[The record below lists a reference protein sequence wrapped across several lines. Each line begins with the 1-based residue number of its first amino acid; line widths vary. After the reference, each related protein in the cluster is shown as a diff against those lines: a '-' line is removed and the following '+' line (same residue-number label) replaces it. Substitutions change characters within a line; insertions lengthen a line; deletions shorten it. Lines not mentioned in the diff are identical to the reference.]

1 MPIKPNH
8 TSERAFFNL
17 QLSSALAFIFGLAL
31 LLTVFFIY
39 QQWHAY
45 QQQAQAFRAQFT
57 ATQFAQLND
66 EIKRETRLIQALIDK
81 GQFDET
87 QQTQVLNRLRETR
100 IGPEQI
106 GYFFVLKLN
115 YIDGGADFARH
126 LLLPIDPTQEG
137 QPMDSSLKDSQGHAY
152 RETYLKQLKESGAA
166 KVAYWYQKPGSQFSS
181 QKITLIEWV
190 KPINWI
196 IGAGLYTDDI
206 DAVIYQQQ
214 QQLKANFVQQA
225 SISLAL
231 TLLFIV
237 LASIVSL
244 RLQARLK
251 ARFAELKSNLTLY
264 HTQLETLN
272 QTLESEV
279 AQKTQA
285 LEDLYQHDALTG
297 LFNRAKLLSDLAKR
311 QNQTTPPPCLLIS
324 LNIDDF
330 KALNELFGMELG
342 DQLLITVSE
351 NLKAQLPNAKRLYR
365 IGGDE
370 FLVWMPNR
378 LPAPVALEALLQQL
392 HQALTAELK
401 APNLQ
406 SISFNLTIVAT
417 TELKNP
423 LGELEMAMRHAK
435 QKKKDVLIYSAELD
449 QKQRFLDNL
458 HITQRL
464 KQALANDQVVPYFQ
478 PIYNLHTQQIDKFEC
493 LIRIQTPTEV
503 LLPYQFLPVAKKS
516 KLYGQLMQTM
526 LIKSFAM
533 FANNQYRF
541 SVNLSYEDIV
551 GEDIPNTLERLLTPD
566 IAPRVIFEILET
578 EGVENYQIV
587 SSFIQKVKALGCQI
601 AVDDYGTGFSSL
613 EHLLKLNIDILKI
626 DGSLIQSLP
635 QPHAMAIVQSVV
647 FFAKQLNITTVA
659 EFVSRADLLS
669 CVNDLQID
677 YAQGF
682 YIGQPQPTLQTEP
695 FKPITAD

>member
-1 MPIKPNH
+1 MKPNQ

-31 LLTVFFIY
+31 VLTIFFIY

-45 QQQAQAFRAQFT
+45 QQHAQAFRAQFSQ
-57 ATQFAQLND
+57 TQFTQLND
-66 EIKRETRLIQALIDK
+66 QIKRETRLINALIDK
-81 GQFDET
+81 GQFDAA
-87 QQTQVLNRLRETR
+87 QQTQALNRLRETR

-115 YIDGGADFARH
+115 QIDGGADFARH
-126 LLLPIDPTQEG
+126 LLLPIDPAQEG
-137 QPMDSSLKDSQGHAY
+137 LPMDSSLKDSQGHAY
-152 RETYLKQLKESGAA
+152 RETYLKQLKENGTA
-166 KVAYWYQKPGSQFSS
+166 KVSYWYQKPGAQYTS
-181 QKITLIEWV
+181 QKVTQIEWI
-190 KPINWI
+190 KPINWL

-206 DAVIYQQQ
+206 EAIIYQQQ
-214 QQLKANFVQQA
+214 QQLKTHFVHQA
-225 SISLAL
+225 TISLAL
-231 TLLFIV
+231 TVLFIS
-237 LASIVSL
+237 LALMVSL

-251 ARFAELKSNLTLY
+251 TRFAQLKTNLTHY
-264 HTQLETLN
+264 QTQLETLN

-279 AQKTQA
+279 AQKSQE

-311 QNQTTPPPCLLIS
+311 KNLTTPPPCLLIS

-351 NLKAQLPNAKRLYR
+351 NLKVQLPNAKRLYR
-365 IGGDE
+365 IGADE
-370 FLVWMPNR
+370 FLVWMPNS
-378 LPAPVALEALLQQL
+378 LQAPGALDALLQQL
-392 HQALTAELK
+392 HQALTVDLQ

-406 SISFNLTIVAT
+406 TISFNLTIVAT
-417 TELKNP
+417 TALSSP
-423 LGELEMAMRHAK
+423 LSELEMAMRLAK
-435 QKKKDVLIYSAELD
+435 QKKKDILIYAPQMD
-449 QKQRFLDNL
+449 QKQRSLDNL
-458 HITQRL
+458 HITSLL
-464 KQALANDQVVPYFQ
+464 KQALANDQVMPYFQ
-478 PIYNLHTQQIDKFEC
+478 PIYNLHTQKIDKYEC
-493 LIRIQTPTEV
+493 LIRIKTPTEV

-516 KLYGQLMQTM
+516 KLYAQLMQAM
-526 LIKSFAM
+526 LVKSFAM

-541 SVNLSYEDIV
+541 SINLSYEDIV
-551 GEDIPNTLERLLTPD
+551 GEDIPKTLEHLLTPD

-659 EFVSRADLLS
+659 EFVSHADLLS